1 MGIKLPDVTQEEKD
15 MLILGLTEIALKML
29 NIANKDLTNQKLLT
43 IHNLQHSIMM
53 ADERMKF

>member
-43 IHNLQHSIMM
+43 IHNLQHRIMM